1 MPRLECDDFRLLLDA
16 FDDNELD
23 GVTSLSVQEHLDMC
37 AECRAHRFWHAEA
50 RAALRRLRAG
60 APDAPPALRTRV
72 REQLRPRPASWW
84 RPAAA
89 AAAVVVFL
97 AGLAG
102 WHFRPVTAA
111 QAMEFA
117 RNHLSSLERPDR
129 VQFATAD
136 AAAAEIWLRGR
147 LAFSL
152 HVPRQ
157 PPAGYQ
163 LAGVRLCS
171 VGRVKVAYLL
181 FEGSKA
187 ERPLSLFIG
196 PADTCPTDGLKSVPG
211 ARFALRRGD
220 CDGTWLAAWETK
232 DAAYVLAGEV
242 PTPTLLAYAAQEDG
256 S

>member
-16 FDDNELD
+16 FEDNELD

-37 AECRAHRFWHAEA
+37 AECRAHRFWHVEA
-50 RAALRRLRAG
+50 RAALRRLRADTPG
-60 APDAPPALRTRV
+60 APVALRTRI
-72 REQLRPRPASWW
+72 RESLRSRPASWW

-89 AAAVVVFL
+89 GFVFL
-97 AGLAG
+97 AGLAA

-111 QAMEFA
+111 QPMEFA

-129 VQFATAD
+129 VEFATAA
-136 AAAAEIWLRGR
+136 AAAAEGWLRER
-147 LAFSL
+147 LAFPL
-152 HVPRQ
+152 HVPRR

-181 FEGSKA
+181 FEGSGEA
-187 ERPLSLFIG
+187 RPLSLFIG
-196 PADTCPTDGLKSVPG
+196 PAGSCPTAGLAPVPG
-211 ARFALRRGD
+211 ARLALRRGD
-220 CDGTWLAAWETK
+220 CEGTVLAAWEARG
-232 DAAYVLAGEV
+232 AAYVLAGDV
-242 PTPTLLAYAAQEDG
+242 PTSSLLAYTMQEDG